1 MVEAAKTLL
10 EMERYDYAGN
20 AMPANAII
28 SQFINFDGA
37 LPTTSELPKH
47 PLFFYI
53 STRTSIDLSGRWNH
67 VKAAKAFLG
76 VARYIVSDSS

>member
-10 EMERYDYAGN
+10 EAERYAGN
-20 AMPANAII
+20 AMPANAIN

-37 LPTTSELPKH
+37 LPTISELPKH
-47 PLFFYI
+47 PLFFYL
-53 STRTSIDLSGRWNH
+53 STRTSIEISGRWNY

-76 VARYIVSDSS
+76 VVRYIVSDSS